1 MTCGIYSLKFKGTD
15 KVYIGQSINIEHRYK
30 QHLHELASNK
40 SNYKMLEAY
49 SLYGIP
55 EPFIIAECSVDELDE
70 LEDLAIEIWGAVDNG
85 FNIYKTANEAPTY
98 TGYGYGNSKYPK
110 ERVLEVFNLLIDTDK
125 SFGQISEI
133 TGIPAHTVS
142 GISASRSHLWLRED
156 YPERY
161 AILVSKATYRKFVVA
176 NTVISDKLSAKSR
189 GISYP
194 PIKSPEGIVYS
205 IENAYRF
212 AKEHGLAPNHFQEV
226 LNGHR
231 KSHKGWKVCQ
241 DELQLLKH

>member
-1 MTCGIYSLKFKGTD
+1 MTCGIYALKFKGTD
-15 KVYIGQSINIEHRYK
+15 KVYIGQSINVEHRYK
-30 QHLHELASNK
+30 QHLNELASSR

-55 EPFIIAECSVDELDE
+55 EPFIIAECPVGELDG
-70 LEDLAIEIWGAVDNG
+70 LEDLAIEIWDAVDNG

-110 ERVLEVFNLLIDTDK
+110 EQILEVFTLLIDTDK
-125 SFGQISEI
+125 SFGQISEM
-133 TGIPAHTVS
+133 TGIPTHTVS
-142 GISASRSHLWLRED
+142 NIAISRSHLWLREEC
-156 YPERY
+156 PERY
-161 AILVSKATYRKFVVA
+161 AILVAKAAYRRVIAA
-176 NTVISDKLSAKSR
+176 NTIISDKLSAKAR

-194 PIKSPEGIVYS
+194 LIKSPEGIVYLV
-205 IENAYRF
+205 ENASKF
-212 AKEHGLAPNHFQEV
+212 AKEHGLATNHLLEV

-241 DELQLLKH
+241 DELQ